1 MHRPSRGTIG
11 TALACGIVLV
21 TGMIAGTASAT
32 GPAGVPRASDLRLA
46 YTCRFPSGPV
56 QVSVRVQATVPS
68 AEAGQPIQPT
78 GVRTAVT
85 LPRAAVAGLGAI
97 AVSGGDEL
105 TTVITQDGHAVTA
118 AWPGQMPPATLIPSR
133 GDPVLTTR
141 GPVPPVTLATP
152 GQVSFTVGQLALALV
167 LRKANG
173 SPANPAVLRVA
184 CAPGPRQDA
193 QLATAMVT
201 SPASSAPAASQP
213 GARHHGRIQLGRQPG
228 TRAGKAKF
236 PPGCADI
243 PVKGAAIPGCAYLIG
258 FANANRLHGAEELGP
273 GLLNIDL
280 GESLRFI
287 DHNKILV
294 ENSSAELFH
303 NGRHELPPFKTTL
316 LTFGFMPVTAS
327 IELSEQK
334 PIQIVS
340 ESEVNPPFTINVV
353 STAEI
358 SIRIYDVMVNGKPL
372 DVGSHCQT
380 ETPFALV
387 LRGKGINSLPPVGYT
402 VSTGGPLTG
411 TVTIPRFSGCGVGEN
426 LDPLFSASVSGPGN
440 FTLQT
445 QGQICFPSNPNP
457 PVSVCPPPVPKPLR
471 SVPPLPK

>member
-1 MHRPSRGTIG
+1 
-11 TALACGIVLV
+11 
-21 TGMIAGTASAT
+21 MIAGTASAT
-32 GPAGVPRASDLRLA
+32 GPAGVPRASQLHLA
-46 YTCRFPSGPV
+46 YTCRFPSGPERV
-56 QVSVRVQATVPS
+56 GVRVQATVPP
-68 AEAGQPIQPT
+68 AEAGQPIQAT

-97 AVSGGDEL
+97 TVSGGDEL
-105 TTVITQDGHAVTA
+105 ATVITQDGHSVTA
-118 AWPGQMPPATLIPSR
+118 AWPGEMPPATPVPVR
-133 GDPVLTTR
+133 GDLVLTTR
-141 GPVPPVTLATP
+141 GPVPPVTLASP
-152 GQVSFTVGQLALALV
+152 GPVSFTVGQLALALL
-167 LRKANG
+167 LRKATG
-173 SPANPAVLRVA
+173 APANPAVLRVA
-184 CAPGPRQDA
+184 CALGPRQDA
-193 QLATAMVT
+193 QLATAVVT
-201 SPASSAPAASQP
+201 RPASSTPPASP
-213 GARHHGRIQLGRQPG
+213 SGSGHHDRIALGRQPG
-228 TRAGKAKF
+228 TRAGQAKF

-243 PVKGAAIPGCAYLIG
+243 PVKGAAIPGCAYLVG

-280 GESLRFI
+280 GESLHFI
-287 DHNKILV
+287 DHNKLLV

-303 NGRHELPPFKTTL
+303 NGKHELPPFKATL

-358 SIRIYDVMVNGKPL
+358 SIRIYNVMVNGAPL
-372 DVGSHCQT
+372 NVGSHCQT
-380 ETPFALV
+380 DTPFALV
-387 LRGKGINSLPPVGYT
+387 LQGNGINSLPPVGYT
-402 VSTGGPLTG
+402 VSTGGPLTA
-411 TVTIPRFSGCGVGEN
+411 TVTIPTFSGCGVGEN
-426 LDPLFSASVSGPGN
+426 LDPLFNASISGPGN

-457 PVSVCPPPVPKPLR
+457 PVSVCPAPVPKPLR

>member
-1 MHRPSRGTIG
+1 MHRPSRGT
-11 TALACGIVLV
+11 TSAALACGVILA

-32 GPAGVPRASDLRLA
+32 GPAGVPRASHLRLA
-46 YTCRFPSGPV
+46 YTCRFPSGPE
-56 QVSVRVQATVPS
+56 QVSLQVQATVPP
-68 AEAGQPIQPT
+68 AEVGQPIEPT
-78 GVRTAVT
+78 GVRTSVT
-85 LPRAAVAGLGAI
+85 LPRAAVADLGAI
-97 AVSGGDEL
+97 AVSGSDAL
-105 TTVITQDGHAVTA
+105 TTVITQDGHSVTA
-118 AWPGQMPPATLIPSR
+118 AWPGQMPPATLIPRR
-133 GDPVLTTR
+133 GGLVLTAR
-141 GPVPPVTLATP
+141 GPVPSVTLAAP
-152 GQVSFTVGQLALALV
+152 GQVSFTVGQLALALM

-173 SPANPAVLRVA
+173 APTKPAVLRVT

-193 QLATAMVT
+193 QLATAVVT
-201 SPASSAPAASQP
+201 SPASSTPTASQS
-213 GARHHGRIQLGRQPG
+213 GAGHHGRIERGRQPG

-243 PVKGAAIPGCAYLIG
+243 PVKGAAIPGCAYLVG

-287 DHNKILV
+287 DHDKILV

-303 NGRHELPPFKTTL
+303 NGRHELPPFRATL

-340 ESEVNPPFTINVV
+340 KSEVNPPFTISVV

-358 SIRIYDVMVNGKPL
+358 SIRVYDVTVNGEPL

-380 ETPFALV
+380 STPFTLL

-402 VSTGGPLTG
+402 VSTGGPLAG
-411 TVTIPRFSGCGVGEN
+411 TVTIPPFSGCGVGEN
-426 LDPLFSASVSGPGN
+426 LDPLFSASISGPGN

-445 QGQICFPSNPNP
+445 QGQICFPSNPIP